1 MRNQFWIFL
10 FSLLILSFISQLRC
24 EATRPVTMIRP
35 ESPIRPEGN
44 TTFLDGTTWCVA
56 RPSAS
61 QAELQRALDWACG
74 IGRVDCS
81 IIEKHGDC
89 YEPDTIWSHASFAF
103 NAYYQTNG
111 NNRIACYFGGTATLT
126 KINPSYGTCS
136 YDVSKSEVSSARSLA
151 EYKPRWMWLMC
162 IGLFLFLYRRS

>member
-1 MRNQFWIFL
+1 MIWILSSFTLTFSITDILKMRNQFWIFL
-10 FSLLILSFISQLRC
+10 FSLLLLSFISQFRC

-35 ESPIRPEGN
+35 ESQIRPEGN

-81 IIEKHGDC
+81 AIEKHGDC

-126 KINPSYGTCS
+126 KINPS
-136 YDVSKSEVSSARSLA
+136 KFFA
-151 EYKPRWMWLMC
+151 P
-162 IGLFLFLYRRS
+162 YRLLKWIID

>member
-1 MRNQFWIFL
+1 MYNIGFYVR
-10 FSLLILSFISQLRC
+10 
-24 EATRPVTMIRP
+24 
-35 ESPIRPEGN
+35 PIRAEGN
-44 TTFLDGTTWCVA
+44 TTFLDGRTWCVA

-61 QAELQRALDWACG
+61 QAELQRALDWGCG

-81 IIEKHGDC
+81 VIEKHGDC

-103 NAYYQTNG
+103 NVYYQTNG

-136 YDVSKSEVSSARSLA
+136 YDVSK
-151 EYKPRWMWLMC
+151 
-162 IGLFLFLYRRS
+162 